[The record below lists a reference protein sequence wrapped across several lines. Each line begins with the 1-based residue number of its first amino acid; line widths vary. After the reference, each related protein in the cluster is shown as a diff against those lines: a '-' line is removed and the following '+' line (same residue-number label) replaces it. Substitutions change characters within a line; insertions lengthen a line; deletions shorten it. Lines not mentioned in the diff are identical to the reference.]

1 VLSLSSSAATQANLT
16 LVGPLFAATN
26 ANITSTDFMFGVFDS
41 SRLTSATSSPLISF
55 TGGSAFAGFGA
66 APGLSGALIGLASG
80 LGLSPTVTLAGP
92 LLSGVNTSFRNGDP
106 MLNAL
111 SLVFIGD
118 SAKLTD
124 TSTSALF
131 SLSGTSVDTA
141 GSFLSLRRSLT
152 VNDPTRVMLAGP
164 LLSATNG
171 TTINTT
177 SLGFG
182 SACCSGFGVRQGAEL
197 TSTTTAGLIQLTD
210 STFNAGPDI
219 QSGGGFFDVT
229 DAGSD
234 GPVTAPARVTLA
246 GPLLV
251 ANNST
256 ISALFDAL
264 VVARSSFTTSSA
276 DPVIHLSNSNL
287 TLGGTNAFGNVPTF
301 ARVVGLVSSAT
312 AGTPGSATSMSLTGA
327 GPLLVATNSSIRT
340 ALDTIGVFNGA
351 TFSSAATVPLVQ
363 IVGGSLET
371 GTYDIFSGYVLVASA
386 IGGPTGSGFALASLA
401 GPLLSSTG
409 TLNLAGGLVG
419 VFSGGQVT
427 STGSVNP
434 FVFVDGGTHAISGGP
449 SAGIAMFGLSGRPTA
464 TALDAQSGLLLGT
477 DRPLQGPLQL
487 DGTRPML
494 TPLLETSGAT
504 VTGGKVLRI
513 DNALLEATAPL
524 LNLTAKGVTQSMLT
538 ATGTNAMDLTF
549 AARVSTLGGSV
560 IRLDNSVLNVANG
573 SLVNVNASKLT
584 VGGDLVNLVNGA
596 TLTLFN
602 GPLITVAGNGFA
614 NITGGLINFGGT
626 GGNTVNVTNSLCPCT
641 LFGGIPVALQN
652 GALAQNVQ
660 ISSPI
665 KNPTLG
671 TLNLSP
677 NAALAVV
684 NGAGSKLTVGAQ

>member
-1 VLSLSSSAATQANLT
+1 
-16 LVGPLFAATN
+16 
-26 ANITSTDFMFGVFDS
+26 
-41 SRLTSATSSPLISF
+41 
-55 TGGSAFAGFGA
+55 
-66 APGLSGALIGLASG
+66 
-80 LGLSPTVTLAGP
+80 
-92 LLSGVNTSFRNGDP
+92 
-106 MLNAL
+106 
-111 SLVFIGD
+111 
-118 SAKLTD
+118 
-124 TSTSALF
+124 
-131 SLSGTSVDTA
+131 
-141 GSFLSLRRSLT
+141 
-152 VNDPTRVMLAGP
+152 
-164 LLSATNG
+164 
-171 TTINTT
+171 
-177 SLGFG
+177 
-182 SACCSGFGVRQGAEL
+182 
-197 TSTTTAGLIQLTD
+197 
-210 STFNAGPDI
+210 
-219 QSGGGFFDVT
+219 
-229 DAGSD
+229 
-234 GPVTAPARVTLA
+234 
-246 GPLLV
+246 
-251 ANNST
+251 
-256 ISALFDAL
+256 
-264 VVARSSFTTSSA
+264 
-276 DPVIHLSNSNL
+276 
-287 TLGGTNAFGNVPTF
+287 
-301 ARVVGLVSSAT
+301 
-312 AGTPGSATSMSLTGA
+312 
-327 GPLLVATNSSIRT
+327 
-340 ALDTIGVFNGA
+340 VFNGA

-660 ISSPI
+660 RWRW
-665 KNPTLG
+665 
-671 TLNLSP
+671 
-677 NAALAVV
+677 
-684 NGAGSKLTVGAQ
+684 